1 MVIYRKEKSD
11 LIDFLYHFYTKG
23 ENKDKTYQDV
33 FKEMLEYKAS
43 MEKRS
48 DRTIY
53 SWQRYYDRF
62 LSGLGNKLIAGIT
75 DDMLRSYIVKYIL
88 PQKPKTDTLRHAL
101 CVLKN
106 VFWFARRKHYIKSF
120 PEAGI
125 ELKEFIQHT
134 DRSKKSDEDSYFT
147 TEEIELLRKDGWE
160 HADNPR
166 ALIMLLNIE
175 TGMRA
180 DEPVA
185 LHKSDIKDGYLDIH
199 RQQIRIDNPKPYR
212 FIEVDYTK
220 NTRMAENTSRLFP
233 ITPRIQ
239 EILDAALKL
248 PGESEYLFHGPDGSM
263 IKKDSYELYLRR
275 HVRNLGIKGKTNNHA
290 IRKALNTNVLIAR
303 GIPVNERASLLGQ
316 TTRTNERNYSPR
328 KSDRL
333 KQLGEILAL

>member
-62 LSGLGNKLIAGIT
+62 LSGLGNKPIAGIT
-75 DDMLRSYIVKYIL
+75 DDVLRSYIVKYIL

-106 VFWFARRKHYIKSF
+106 ILVFARRKHYIKSF

-147 TEEIELLRKDGWE
+147 TEEIDLLRKDGWE

-199 RQQIRIDNPKPYR
+199 RQQIRIDKPKPYR
-212 FIEVDYTK
+212 FVEVDYTK
-220 NTRMAENTSRLFP
+220 NTRMSENTSRLFP

-290 IRKALNTNVLIAR
+290 IRKALNNSKQPY
-303 GIPVNERASLLGQ
+303 PV
-316 TTRTNERNYSPR
+316 PR
-328 KSDRL
+328 WVT
-333 KQLGEILAL
+333 